1 MNEYM
6 MAKLTVN
13 RFLEGD
19 GKFIGSDEDYI
30 MFRGLDQLERLIE
43 MKKNHSIARDNIRLD
58 IIVDSIESL

>member
-1 MNEYM
+1 MSEYM

-43 MKKNHSIARDNIRLD
+43 MKKNHSIVRDNIRLD
-58 IIVDSIESL
+58 IIIDSIESL

>member
-1 MNEYM
+1 MSEYM

-43 MKKNHSIARDNIRLD
+43 MKKNHSISRDNIRLD

>member
-6 MAKLTVN
+6 VAKLTVN
-13 RFLEGD
+13 KFLEGD

-58 IIVDSIESL
+58 VIVDSIESL

>member
-1 MNEYM
+1 MSEYM

-43 MKKNHSIARDNIRLD
+43 MKKNHSIVRDNIRLD
-58 IIVDSIESL
+58 VIVDSIESL

>member
-1 MNEYM
+1 
-6 MAKLTVN
+6 MAKLNVN
-13 RFLEGD
+13 KFLEGD

-58 IIVDSIESL
+58 VIVDSIESL